1 MSRQFAERFTMP
13 MPRIA
18 PIRMWVELTGR
29 PSIDAA
35 MTTSAAANSAAN
47 PEAGCIFVSPE
58 PTVWIT

>member
-1 MSRQFAERFTMP
+1 MP